1 MIEMPEMLTPE
12 QVAVYLQVNKK
23 TIYRFIREGKL
34 PAVRLGRHYRVSG
47 DNLSWFLRVQA
58 TTATP
63 VHIPEDN
70 CDRKQVMLDAIARA
84 TALRAEL
91 RQDMGGKLFP
101 SVAELLREAREDDR
115 HESVR

>member
-47 DNLSWFLRVQA
+47 ENLGWFLRAQA
-58 TTATP
+58 TAA
-63 VHIPEDN
+63 IPAQMTDDHR
-70 CDRKQVMLDAIARA
+70 DRKQVMLDAIARL
-84 TALRAEL
+84 TALRAKIKK
-91 RQDMGGKLFP
+91 DMGGHSFA
-101 SVAELLREAREDDR
+101 SVLDIVDEARRDLP
-115 HESVR
+115 